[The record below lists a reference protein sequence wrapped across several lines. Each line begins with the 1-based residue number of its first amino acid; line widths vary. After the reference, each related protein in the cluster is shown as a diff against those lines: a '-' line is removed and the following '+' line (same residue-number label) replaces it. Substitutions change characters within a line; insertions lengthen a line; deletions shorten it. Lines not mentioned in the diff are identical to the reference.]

1 VRIGDVVKELIP
13 FYFVAIGL
21 LLAFAYLPWLTLPLN
36 PPPAQKRSTMSD
48 LSLLATR
55 AYRIRRYAL
64 RMGEVQG
71 QGYIGQALGWADVL
85 AVAYG
90 HAMNLKPDDPQW
102 KGATAFLLSHGHYA
116 IAHYAALIEAG
127 VIPESELE
135 TYGSDDSRLPMSGMA
150 TYTPGMEISGG
161 SLGQGL
167 AIGVG
172 MALGLKQKSNPAFV
186 YNSMSDGELDEGSTW
201 EAAMGAAHH
210 RLDNLICL
218 VDINNQQADGPSGKV
233 MGFEPL
239 ADKWACVRLAR
250 AARRW
255 QRPVR
260 GVRRLRAGAPPEGSQ
275 AARDPVRHADGQGR
289 AFPREPR
296 EEPLHPRRSAEWQQ
310 ALAVLDQSQPYMQP
324 EGAPA

>member
-1 VRIGDVVKELIP
+1 
-13 FYFVAIGL
+13 
-21 LLAFAYLPWLTLPLN
+21 
-36 PPPAQKRSTMSD
+36 MSD
-48 LSLLATR
+48 LSTLER
-55 AYRIRRYAL
+55 SAYRIRRYAL

-85 AVAYG
+85 AAAYC
-90 HAMNLKPDDPQW
+90 HAMTYRAAEPAWEGRDR
-102 KGATAFLLSHGHYA
+102 FLLSHGHYA

-127 VIPESELE
+127 IISEDELD

-172 MALGLKQKSNPAFV
+172 IALALKQKKNPAFV

-233 MGFEPL
+233 LGFEPL
-239 ADKWACVRLAR
+239 VDKWEAFGWHVQRVSGNDLAAVVAAFDR
-250 AARRW
+250 ARSSAERKPRVILFDTLMGKGVPFLEAREKNHFIR
-255 QRPVR
+255 VD
-260 GVRRLRAGAPPEGSQ
+260 PP
-275 AARDPVRHADGQGR
+275 
-289 AFPREPR
+289 
-296 EEPLHPRRSAEWQQ
+296 EWQQ
-310 ALAVLDQSQPYMQP
+310 ALQMLDQSQPYMQP

>member
-1 VRIGDVVKELIP
+1 
-13 FYFVAIGL
+13 
-21 LLAFAYLPWLTLPLN
+21 
-36 PPPAQKRSTMSD
+36 MSD
-48 LSLLATR
+48 LSTLER
-55 AYRIRRYAL
+55 NAYRIRRYAL
-64 RMGEVQG
+64 RMGEEQG

-85 AVAYG
+85 AAAYC
-90 HAMNLKPDDPQW
+90 HAMTFRAAEPAWEGRDR
-102 KGATAFLLSHGHYA
+102 FLLSHGHYA

-127 VIPESELE
+127 IISEDELDS
-135 TYGSDDSRLPMSGMA
+135 YGSDDSRLPMSGMA

-172 MALGLKQKSNPAFV
+172 IALALKQKKNPAFV

-233 MGFEPL
+233 LGFEPL
-239 ADKWACVRLAR
+239 VDKWEAFGWHVQRVSGNDLAAVVGAFDRAR
-250 AARRW
+250 ASTERKPRVILFDTLMGKGVPFLEAREKNHFIR
-255 QRPVR
+255 VD
-260 GVRRLRAGAPPEGSQ
+260 PP
-275 AARDPVRHADGQGR
+275 
-289 AFPREPR
+289 
-296 EEPLHPRRSAEWQQ
+296 EWQQ
-310 ALAVLDQSQPYMQP
+310 ALQILDQSQPYMQP